1 VQAQR
6 RKKMTLP
13 ETIVYHA
20 NTRWRLRARR
30 CR

>member
-13 ETIVYHA
+13 ESIVYHA
-20 NTRWRLRARR
+20 NTRWRLRARG